1 MKNLI
6 LIRHSKSS
14 YEFNTKDIDRVLTQK
29 GIENSYKI
37 ANLSRGFI
45 ADNSLILISNAERT
59 RQTAKI
65 FLEIWEIKNCEIK
78 IESVLYTFDLKNL
91 EEIVKSCANTFDNV
105 ILFGHNDAI
114 TEFVNK
120 FGDIYIE
127 NVPTSGSISIMFPD
141 NDWKLLSKGKTIK
154 IIVPSN

>member
-37 ANLSRGFI
+37 ANLSTEFI
-45 ADNSLILISNAERT
+45 EENSLILISNAERT
-59 RQTAKI
+59 TQTAKI
-65 FLEIWEIKNCEIK
+65 FLENWKIKNCEIK
-78 IESVLYTFDLKNL
+78 IESELYTFDLKKL
-91 EEIVKSCANTFDNV
+91 EEIVKSCANSFNSV

-120 FGDIYIE
+120 FGDIYLE
-127 NVPTSGSISIMFPD
+127 NVPTSGFVSIMFTD
-141 NDWKLLSKGKTIK
+141 NDWRLISKGKTVK